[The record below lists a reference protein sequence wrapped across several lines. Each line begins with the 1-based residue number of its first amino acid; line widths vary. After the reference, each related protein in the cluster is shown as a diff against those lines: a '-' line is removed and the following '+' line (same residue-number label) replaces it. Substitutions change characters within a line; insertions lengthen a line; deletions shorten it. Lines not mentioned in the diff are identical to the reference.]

1 MNTSTSK
8 NTLIL
13 ITGLI
18 VFALTPSLST
28 LRARPMID
36 VHVHT
41 APRYYKPLLELLGSY
56 GISRFV
62 NLSGGYGETLVDN
75 LNLAAIVEPQVAVC
89 TNIDWSKL
97 GEADFANQV
106 GAALEHAAQVGARCI
121 KISKALGLYIND
133 PTVKDDT
140 RLLRIDHE
148 RLDPIWETAG
158 RLGLPI
164 FIHTGDP
171 KAFFEPL
178 TPENERY
185 DELSVHPDW
194 SFYGP
199 DFPSR
204 RALLEARNR
213 VFKRFANT
221 TFVAVHFANNPE
233 NINEVDRLLDRY
245 PNVVVDIAARVPEL
259 GRHAP
264 SHVRKVFTKHQDR
277 ILLGTDLGF
286 SPRQIMLGSVGRDSP
301 TLYDIFEFYARHEA
315 WLSTTDQQIQ
325 HPTPIQGR
333 WRINGAGIPSKVLD
347 KIYWR
352 NALRVI
358 WKVTP
363 NEAEELQM
371 LGGTPD
377 MSRYYPN

>member
-1 MNTSTSK
+1 MV
-8 NTLIL
+8 
-13 ITGLI
+13 GLI
-18 VFALTPSLST
+18 VFLLTSSVSNLS
-28 LRARPMID
+28 ARPMID

-41 APRYYKPLLELLGSY
+41 APRYYQPLLDLLGSY

-62 NLSGGYGETLVDN
+62 NLSGGHGETLVEN
-75 LNLAAIVEPQVAVC
+75 LNFAAVVEPQVAVC

-97 GEADFANQV
+97 HASDFAEQAV
-106 GAALEHAAQVGARCI
+106 AALEHAKRVGARCI
-121 KISKALGLYIND
+121 KISKALGLYIKD
-133 PTVKDDT
+133 PTIKGNEA
-140 RLLRIDHE
+140 LLRIDHE
-148 RLDPIWETAG
+148 RLDPIWSTAG
-158 RLGLPI
+158 RLALPI

-178 TPENERY
+178 TLDNERY

-194 SFYGP
+194 SFFGP
-199 DFPSR
+199 EFPSR
-204 RALLEARNR
+204 RALLDARNR
-213 VFKRFANT
+213 VFKRFPKT
-221 TFVAVHFANNPE
+221 QFIAVHFANNPE
-233 NINEVDRLLDRY
+233 NIDDVDRVLDRY

-264 SHVRKVFTKHQDR
+264 SHIRSIFVKHQDR

-286 SPRQIMLGSVGRDSP
+286 SPQQIMLGSVGKDTPS
-301 TLYDIFEFYARHEA
+301 LYDIFEFYARHEA
-315 WLSTTDQQIQ
+315 WLSSTDTQIQ

-333 WRINGAGIPSKVLD
+333 WRINGAGIPSQVLD
-347 KIYWR
+347 KIYWK

-358 WKVTP
+358 WKAVP
-363 NEAEELQM
+363 DEAKEIQM